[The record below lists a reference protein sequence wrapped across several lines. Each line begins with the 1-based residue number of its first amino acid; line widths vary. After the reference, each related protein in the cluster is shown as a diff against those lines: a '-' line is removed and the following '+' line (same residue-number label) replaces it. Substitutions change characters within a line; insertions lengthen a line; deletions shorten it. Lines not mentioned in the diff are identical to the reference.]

1 MSAAD
6 YVFANSDSIAS
17 QRLQLLAEIYDPVTR
32 SCLERT
38 GIAPGWACWE
48 VGAGYGTIAQWM
60 HERVAPEGH
69 VLATDLDPRF
79 LARLAQHN
87 LRVMR
92 HDIVDGAMPKES
104 FDLIH
109 ARLLLCHLPAREQV
123 LDRMIDALKPG
134 GWLVI
139 EDFDGLSLQPDPTL
153 SSAEKPLRSSA
164 AVRELLLSAGADIR
178 FGRRVPGLLSARG
191 MSDIITEGRALMSN
205 AALFRRFQ
213 RLTFQQVQDEL
224 LAGGLVSSEEL
235 ARDIATLERGHTV
248 LLPMMWSVAA
258 RRPAARETRL

>member
-1 MSAAD
+1 
-6 YVFANSDSIAS
+6 
-17 QRLQLLAEIYDPVTR
+17 
-32 SCLERT
+32 
-38 GIAPGWACWE
+38 
-48 VGAGYGTIAQWM
+48 VGAGYGTDAEWM

-92 HDIVDGAMPKES
+92 HDIVDGPLPKES

-139 EDFDGLSLQPDPTL
+139 EDFDGLSQPPDPTL
-153 SSAEKPLRSSA
+153 NPVERSLRSSA
-164 AVRELLLSAGADIR
+164 AVRELLRSAGAELN
-178 FGRRVPGLLSARG
+178 FGRRVAGLLRARG
-191 MSDIITEGRALMSN
+191 LDNINAEGRVFMSDEDRFMQ
-205 AALFRRFQ
+205 FQ
-213 RLTFQQVQDEL
+213 RLTIQQVQDEL
-224 LAGGLVSSEEL
+224 LARGLLSSEEL
-235 ARDIATLERGHTV
+235 AADLATLEKGYMA
-248 LLPMMWSVAA
+248 LLPTMWSVAA
-258 RRPAARETRL
+258 RRPDSTLRS

>member
-6 YVFANSDSIAS
+6 YVFDNSDSIAS
-17 QRLQLLAEIYDPVTR
+17 QRLQTLAEIFDPITR

-38 GIAPGWACWE
+38 GIAPGWSCWE
-48 VGAGYGTIAQWM
+48 VGAGYGTIAQWL
-60 HERVAPEGH
+60 HERVAPEGK

-79 LARLAQHN
+79 LARLAQHD

-92 HDIVDGAMPKES
+92 HDIVDGPMPKES

-123 LDRMIDALKPG
+123 LDRMIGALKPG

-139 EDFDGLSLQPDPTL
+139 EDFDGLSLQPDSTL
-153 SSAEKPLRSSA
+153 NPVEKLLRSSA

-178 FGRRVPGLLSARG
+178 FGRRVAGLLSARG
-191 MSDIITEGRALMSN
+191 MSDINAEGRALLSD
-205 AALFRRFQ
+205 AALFRKFQ
-213 RLTFQQVQDEL
+213 RLTFEQVQDEL
-224 LAGGLVSSEEL
+224 LARGLVSPEEL
-235 ARDIATLERGHTV
+235 AQDFAALEQGHTA
-248 LLPMMWSVAA
+248 LLPMLWSVAA
-258 RRPAARETRL
+258 RRGRQAEA

>member
-1 MSAAD
+1 MSAAE

-17 QRLQLLAEIYDPVTR
+17 QRLQLLAEIFDPVTR
-32 SCLERT
+32 ACLQRT

-48 VGAGYGTIAQWM
+48 VGAGYGTVAQWM
-60 HERVAPEGH
+60 HEQVAPEGH

-92 HDIVDGAMPKES
+92 HDIVDGPLPKES

-109 ARLLLCHLPAREQV
+109 ARLLLCHLPARERV

-139 EDFDGLSLQPDPTL
+139 EDFDGLSMPPDPAVNPAETAL
-153 SSAEKPLRSSA
+153 QSSG
-164 AVRELLLSAGADIR
+164 AVRKLLASAGAELG
-178 FGRRVPGLLSARG
+178 FGRRVAGLLRARG
-191 MSDIITEGRALMSN
+191 MRDINAEGRAIMSDD
-205 AALFRRFQ
+205 AVVLRFQ
-213 RLTFQQVQDEL
+213 RLTIEQVQDEL
-224 LAGGLVSSEEL
+224 VARGLLSPEQL
-235 ARDIATLERGHTV
+235 ARDLETVDRGYLA

-258 RRPAARETRL
+258 RRPDSTLQS

>member
-17 QRLQLLAEIYDPVTR
+17 QRLQLLAEIFDPVTR
-32 SCLERT
+32 ACLERT
-38 GIAPGWACWE
+38 GIAPGWSCWE
-48 VGAGYGTIAQWM
+48 VGAGYGTIAQWL
-60 HERVAPEGH
+60 HAQVAPEGH

-92 HDIVDGAMPKES
+92 HDIVDGPMPKES

-123 LDRMIDALKPG
+123 LDRMIDSLKPG

-139 EDFDGLSLQPDPTL
+139 EDFDGLSLPPDPTVNP
-153 SSAEKPLRSSA
+153 AETSLPTSA
-164 AVRELLLSAGADIR
+164 AVRELLLSAGADVR
-178 FGRRVPGLLSARG
+178 FGRRVAGLLRARG
-191 MSDIITEGRALMSN
+191 MIEINAEGRAFMSDD
-205 AALFRRFQ
+205 ATFARFQ
-213 RLTFQQVQDEL
+213 RLTFEQVQDEL
-224 LAGGLVSSEEL
+224 LARGLVSPEVL
-235 ARDIATLERGHTV
+235 AHDLETLDRGYLA

-258 RRPAARETRL
+258 RKPESTLRA

>member
-17 QRLQLLAEIYDPVTR
+17 QRLQLLAEIFDPVTR
-32 SCLERT
+32 TYLERT
-38 GIAPGWACWE
+38 GIASGWACWE

-92 HDIVDGAMPKES
+92 HDIVDGPLPKES

-123 LDRMIDALKPG
+123 LDRMISALKPG

-139 EDFDGLSLQPDPTL
+139 EDFDGLSLAPDPTL
-153 SSAEKPLRSSA
+153 NPAETFLRSSQ
-164 AVRELLLSAGADIR
+164 AVRELLRSAGVDSR
-178 FGRRVPGLLSARG
+178 FGRRVAGLLRERG
-191 MSDIITEGRALMSN
+191 MSDINAEGRAFMSYD
-205 AALFRRFQ
+205 AAFLRFQ
-213 RLTFQQVQDEL
+213 RLTIEQVQDEL
-224 LAGGLVSSEEL
+224 LARGLVSPEQL
-235 ARDIATLERGHTV
+235 AQDLETLDRGYMA
-248 LLPMMWSVAA
+248 LLPMMWSVVA
-258 RRPAARETRL
+258 RRADSPL

>member
-17 QRLQLLAEIYDPVTR
+17 QRLQLLAEIFDPVTR
-32 SCLERT
+32 ACLERT
-38 GIAPGWACWE
+38 GIASGWSCWE
-48 VGAGYGTIAQWM
+48 VGAGFGTIAQWM
-60 HERVAPEGH
+60 HEQVAPEGH

-92 HDIVDGAMPKES
+92 HDIVDGP
-104 FDLIH
+104 LP
-109 ARLLLCHLPAREQV
+109 LCHLPAREQV

-139 EDFDGLSLQPDPTL
+139 EDFDGLSLPPDPTINP
-153 SSAEKPLRSSA
+153 AETALQSSA
-164 AVRELLLSAGADIR
+164 AVRDLLRSAGADLR
-178 FGRRVPGLLSARG
+178 FGRCVAGLLRARG
-191 MSDIITEGRALMSN
+191 MTHINAEGRAFMSDD
-205 AALFRRFQ
+205 ATFMRFQ
-213 RLTFQQVQDEL
+213 RLTIEQVQDEL
-224 LAGGLVSSEEL
+224 LARGLVSPEQL
-235 ARDIATLERGHTV
+235 ARDLETLDRGYMA

-258 RRPAARETRL
+258 RRSDSTLQP